1 MEENAFSDSHPSPER
16 TQETVVTPVTS
27 QVLSPVTAQV
37 LSPVTAQVLSPV
49 TAQVLSPV
57 TPQVLSPVRPKVLS
71 PCTRITRSKFSSVLN
86 VPKIIKIKKKV
97 LDQPH
102 VHSQLE
108 GFPVKARKGRPP
120 KIKKAL
126 EIE

>member
-1 MEENAFSDSHPSPER
+1 MEDNVISVSHPSPER
-16 TQETVVTPVTS
+16 TQATEVTPVIS
-27 QVLSPVTAQV
+27 QVLSP
-37 LSPVTAQVLSPV
+37 
-49 TAQVLSPV
+49 
-57 TPQVLSPVRPKVLS
+57 
-71 PCTRITRSKFSSVLN
+71 CMRITRSKFSSVVN